1 MEEFT
6 ILVLVAIA
14 FASVIMLVLALAMIL
29 FGNLIEATPDG
40 LERRGERIRDENSVK
55 SLSSP
60 KNMSRIFALAF
71 SILFVIGSVILILAS
86 GSKVVMIIGGVAMFS
101 ALLFSATIVA
111 LELIMYR
118 TMQANLKDLKGS
130 VVA

>member
-1 MEEFT
+1 MDEFT
-6 ILVLVAIA
+6 ILVLAAIA
-14 FASVIMLVLALAMIL
+14 FASIIMLVLAFAMIL
-29 FGNLIEATPDG
+29 FGRLIEDTPDG
-40 LERRGERIRDENSVK
+40 LERRGERIRDEKSVK

-86 GSKVVMIIGGVAMFS
+86 GSKVVMIIGGVSMFS

>member
-6 ILVLVAIA
+6 ILVLAAIA
-14 FASVIMLVLALAMIL
+14 FASIIMLVLAFAMIL
-29 FGNLIEATPDG
+29 FGRLIEDTPDG
-40 LERRGERIRDENSVK
+40 LERRGERIRDEKSVK

-60 KNMSRIFALAF
+60 KNMSRVFALAF

-86 GSKVVMIIGGVAMFS
+86 GSKVVMIIGGVSMFS

-118 TMQANLKDLKGS
+118 TMQSNLKDLKGS